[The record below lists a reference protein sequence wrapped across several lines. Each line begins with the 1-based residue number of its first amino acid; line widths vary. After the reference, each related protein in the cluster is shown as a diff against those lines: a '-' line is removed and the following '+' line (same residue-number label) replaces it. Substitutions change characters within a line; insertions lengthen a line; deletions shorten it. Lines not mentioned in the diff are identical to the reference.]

1 MSFKQMKALRT
12 TEIKII
18 GAFFLVSGLLGF
30 FLFLPRI
37 FPLDNLISFLSI
49 FPTFVFGLTFYAGY
63 LLLLREDERGLEIG
77 RSVVAMQ
84 LLNFKIGGLGY
95 SFITGAYIFFG
106 FVNLN
111 GGLNFGLE
119 TEFSVTLS
127 DDSPFI
133 FRINILALAVFIY
146 LTRTM
151 RKIEGRIESEEKVE
165 SSASEPPPENP

>member
-1 MSFKQMKALRT
+1 MKALRT

-18 GAFFLVSGLLGF
+18 GAFLLVSGLLGF
-30 FLFLPRI
+30 FVFLPRV
-37 FPLDNLISFLSI
+37 FPLDNLISFLSM

-63 LLLLREDERGLEIG
+63 LLLLKEDERGLEIG

-95 SFITGAYIFFG
+95 SFITGAYVFFG
-106 FVNLN
+106 FVNLH

-119 TEFSVTLS
+119 TEFTVALS
-127 DDSPFI
+127 EDSTFI

-151 RKIEGRIESEEKVE
+151 RKIEERIEYEEKIE
-165 SSASEPPPENP
+165 SSATEPPAQNS